1 MAVDEER
8 CCCEPAEEACC
19 CGRTK
24 ERDPEEVKKLANRLN
39 RIEGQ
44 VRGLRRML
52 DEGAYCVDIL
62 TQVSAVQSALSGFSQ
77 VLLDDHIK
85 SCVVSD
91 VEAGGTEKID
101 ELIGLLRKMM
111 K

>member
-1 MAVDEER
+1 MEEN
-8 CCCEPAEEACC
+8 CC
-19 CGRTK
+19 CGTQTEQESCCCGPKKDRS
-24 ERDPEEVKKLANRLN
+24 PEEYKKLVNRLN

-44 VRGLRRML
+44 VRGVHRML
-52 DEGAYCVDIL
+52 DDGAYCVDIL
-62 TQVSAVQSALSGFSQ
+62 TQVSAIQSALSGFSQ

-85 SCVVSD
+85 SCVVND

-101 ELIGLLRKMM
+101 ELITLLRKMM